1 MSLQKCTEALKQLT
15 FTPTLKRKRIR
26 SNSYRVVPLEF
37 APKGYDFY
45 VSFGKCFKKCFQ
57 NSVVFLRSRLL
68 GNFIA
73 VLFINLLTPFSLTN
87 QTHYHT
93 YGKEL
98 SVLNAFYIVLIDSVK
113 TWSA

>member
-45 VSFGKCFKKCFQ
+45 VSFG
-57 NSVVFLRSRLL
+57 NASR
-68 GNFIA
+68 
-73 VLFINLLTPFSLTN
+73 
-87 QTHYHT
+87 
-93 YGKEL
+93 
-98 SVLNAFYIVLIDSVK
+98 SVLKTQLFFSGEAEWVMRVKSQNQLNDFWDGVVLEVEIELITEVVEEIFRFCLQII
-113 TWSA
+113 